1 MIDRWQFWA
10 RTVGVILIVSGMGYY
25 TSFYHRIAS
34 IISYPALVGN
44 AWVVEPCTKWLSHR
58 KHTENLYQELT
69 TLKNEYQKLEHLY
82 ALLQAKLSYLNGIKE
97 IRAFSKRFNQK
108 GKVTQ
113 ILARTFCKEGHF
125 FLIDAGEQ
133 DKVTKDMIV
142 LYNNALVGKVVEV
155 YPLYSKVCLITDSR
169 CKVGAYCAPTRAQ
182 GIHEGCNQ
190 EHETHLNYVDHLSK
204 INEGDLVLTN
214 GEGLLFPEGFT
225 LGKVASVTS
234 DGLYK
239 QVSVTP
245 ACDLKQIEYCVLMA
259 KR

>member
-1 MIDRWQFWA
+1 
-10 RTVGVILIVSGMGYY
+10 MGYY
-25 TSFYHRIAS
+25 TSFHYHIAS

-58 KHTENLYQELT
+58 KHTENLDQELT
-69 TLKNEYQKLEHLY
+69 SLKKEYQKLERSY

-97 IRAFSKRFNQK
+97 IRAFSKRFNQP

-113 ILARTFCKEGHF
+113 ILARTFSQEGHF
-125 FLIDAGEQ
+125 FFIDAGEQ

-142 LYNNALVGKVVEV
+142 LYNDALVGKIIEV
-155 YPLYSKVCLITDSR
+155 YPWYSKVCLITDTH

-182 GIHEGCNQ
+182 GIHEGCNK
-190 EHETHLNYVDHLSK
+190 EDETHLSYVDHLST
-204 INEGDLVLTN
+204 INEGDLVLTS
-214 GEGLLFPEGFT
+214 GEGLLFPEGYT
-225 LGKVASVTS
+225 LGKVASVAS

-245 ACDLKQIEYCVLMA
+245 ACDLKEIEYCVLMA